1 MLWLQDVTAPYV
13 DDGFGQLR
21 SHAPAFLNVGNKA
34 DLLIDAHPVARDA
47 ILVSAASTDSLR
59 QQLLPAILECVPDL
73 ALALGRTFASIRPAV
88 AEREIQR
95 VARVN
100 AEIAVVSAIPQAS
113 LVLGPISAVA
123 DTLVLTK
130 NQAILLLRLAA
141 LHGLSLDRKRLTELL
156 PVVGAAF
163 GWRSLARELV
173 GFLPAGFGVVPKAV
187 IAYAGTVAVGRAAAW
202 YYETGRKMPEN
213 QLRQIYSESSARARG
228 IVKEITQRLRRAG

>member
-1 MLWLQDVTAPYV
+1 VSLLRRGAGAVTDFVEVLRQVRTDEIAAEAEQHFEIAVVGGPGAGKTTLINHIASGTFGGLLEPFGIRRLVELEAPLSPAALQRAYQADLMLWLQDVTAPYV
-13 DDGFGQLR
+13 DDSFGQLR

-141 LHGLSLDRKRLTELL
+141 LHGLCLDR
-156 PVVGAAF
+156 
-163 GWRSLARELV
+163 
-173 GFLPAGFGVVPKAV
+173 
-187 IAYAGTVAVGRAAAW
+187 
-202 YYETGRKMPEN
+202 
-213 QLRQIYSESSARARG
+213 
-228 IVKEITQRLRRAG
+228 